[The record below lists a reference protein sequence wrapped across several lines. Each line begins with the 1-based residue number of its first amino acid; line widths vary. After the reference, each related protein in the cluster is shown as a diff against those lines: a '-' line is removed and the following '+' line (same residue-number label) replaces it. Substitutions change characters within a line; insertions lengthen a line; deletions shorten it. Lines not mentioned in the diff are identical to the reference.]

1 MEMTMDHASR
11 LVVCPDRC
19 RADTIA
25 LPSIELHF
33 MVAPGK
39 TLTWRA
45 QHDAE
50 IRVHDATLWITRLGS
65 IDDYR
70 LRTGDVLRVRRGD
83 RIWIGTG
90 DAQPAEASIATVYV
104 MRRDT
109 SLGRAIARMRDM
121 LGRRGRRTRE

>member
-1 MEMTMDHASR
+1 MDHASR
-11 LVVCPDRC
+11 LVVCPDRG

-25 LPSIELHF
+25 LPSVELHF

-50 IRVHDATLWITRLGS
+50 IRVHNATLWITRLGS